1 MPGRETAGSE
11 GGGRDSKASRILPV
25 LLGTVAGFLC
35 ALVYLRIHQVRPHLL
50 LLTPVNYIPHSDTA
64 GSERLC
70 SRGSTQLCSCEML
83 LPGLQCCATISTVR
97 QDGAPGSPLDKIP
110 VMGLPCNAKG
120 RSGIASSPDQHFSS
134 NTRQGLHGD
143 PPVIQSFCRRSR
155 SSQQAPA
162 APQAPAPPGTGGG
175 PGAGLPGGSALAGRQ
190 GPVQADPSLVCGADH
205 HSGVHPLGLCPR
217 H

>member
-1 MPGRETAGSE
+1 MPGRESAGSE
-11 GGGRDSKASRILPV
+11 GGGRDSKPSRILPV

-83 LPGLQCCATISTVR
+83 LPGLQCCATTLTVR
-97 QDGAPGSPLDKIP
+97 QDGAPSSDLDVIP
-110 VMGLPCNAKG
+110 AMGLACSAKG
-120 RSGIASSPDQHFSS
+120 RSCIAFCPDQHFGS
-134 NTRQGLHGD
+134 NTRQGLHSY
-143 PPVIQSFCRRSR
+143 PPVIQPFRRRSQ

-175 PGAGLPGGSALAGRQ
+175 PGAGLAGGSALAGCK
-190 GPVQADPSLVCGADH
+190 GPVQADPSLVCGAGH